1 MIGISQLP
9 STHALLGWL
18 LGRCYTTQLGC
29 GICHSRCW
37 SNTWHLW
44 RICRSFGLNFYWIW
58 GSRLSNQSGK
68 SWCGNHPWKW
78 PIPQLHQEPRSATV
92 KAFVMLIPIAILS
105 LFVADP
111 ATWKSSLV
119 CKMARRKL
127 KQWEEMRR
135 QHHDLWLMTC
145 DIGDGNMQT
154 GRQTAYIHRNVTIYI
169 CRWNDWVLIGLN
181 FNWINLI
188 SGWYYIPTSPILVLL
203 PRTCITG
210 GEELVPA
217 DGWNGCV
224 THYNPCLH
232 LSAWGEAD
240 VILVLQCFFTVAS
253 LVLLASMI
261 LHHINSTEFYVSL

>member
-1 MIGISQLP
+1 M
-9 STHALLGWL
+9 TARALLHHPI
-18 LGRCYTTQLGC
+18 GC

-154 GRQTAYIHRNVTIYI
+154 GRQTADIHRNVTIYI

-181 FNWINLI
+181 FNWIIDQFNLWVI
-188 SGWYYIPTSPILVLL
+188 LYTNIPHPCAAAKNLHHWWGRVSTCRRLEWMCNTLQSMPAPECLGWSWCDFGFAMFFH
-203 PRTCITG
+203 RCITG
-210 GEELVPA
+210 IA
-217 DGWNGCV
+217 
-224 THYNPCLH
+224 CLYDSTPH
-232 LSAWGEAD
+232 QFNR
-240 VILVLQCFFTVAS
+240 ILCISITLC
-253 LVLLASMI
+253 M
-261 LHHINSTEFYVSL
+261 HI